1 MRDFS
6 IDLIWT
12 KIQIAFT
19 ALGGWLGY
27 FLGGMDG
34 LMIALI
40 VLMTLDYI
48 SGVMCAIID
57 KKLSSAVGFK
67 GVCKKVFILMLVG
80 VAHIIDLHV
89 VGTGSALRG
98 TVICFYMSNE
108 GLSLLENAAHVGLP
122 IPDKL
127 KDTLRISQPWN
138 EPDGNLP
145 QSALLLGFS
154 ADAVDQ
160 LPRVLPAVQDHPLVY
175 EKSRPS
181 GICVCGS
188 LFRHQTAFRSGIS
201 LFPQRCSFGPVV
213 WRRSRRLLHHG
224 HQNPC
229 SWSGNEYPNGCR
241 SDTGYAHRL
250 SCFPRQ

>member
-12 KIQIAFT
+12 KIQIAIT

-40 VLMTLDYI
+40 VLMTLDYV
-48 SGVMCAIID
+48 SGVMCAIVD
-57 KKLSSAVGFK
+57 RKLSSAVGFK
-67 GVCKKVFILMLVG
+67 GICKKVFILMLVG

-98 TVICFYMSNE
+98 AVICFYMSNE

-127 KDTLRISQPWN
+127 KDILAQLHDKERDQDTTDQG
-138 EPDGNLP
+138 DG
-145 QSALLLGFS
+145 
-154 ADAVDQ
+154 
-160 LPRVLPAVQDHPLVY
+160 
-175 EKSRPS
+175 E
-181 GICVCGS
+181 
-188 LFRHQTAFRSGIS
+188 
-201 LFPQRCSFGPVV
+201 
-213 WRRSRRLLHHG
+213 
-224 HQNPC
+224 
-229 SWSGNEYPNGCR
+229 
-241 SDTGYAHRL
+241 
-250 SCFPRQ
+250 

>member
-6 IDLIWT
+6 IDLIWA
-12 KIQIAFT
+12 KVQIAIT

-67 GVCKKVFILMLVG
+67 GICKKVFILMLVG

-98 TVICFYMSNE
+98 AVICFYMSNE
-108 GLSLLENAAHVGLP
+108 GLSLLENAAHIGLP

-127 KDTLRISQPWN
+127 RDILSQLHDK
-138 EPDGNLP
+138 ERTTDQGDG
-145 QSALLLGFS
+145 
-154 ADAVDQ
+154 
-160 LPRVLPAVQDHPLVY
+160 
-175 EKSRPS
+175 E
-181 GICVCGS
+181 
-188 LFRHQTAFRSGIS
+188 
-201 LFPQRCSFGPVV
+201 
-213 WRRSRRLLHHG
+213 
-224 HQNPC
+224 
-229 SWSGNEYPNGCR
+229 
-241 SDTGYAHRL
+241 
-250 SCFPRQ
+250 

>member
-12 KIQIAFT
+12 KVQIAVT

-40 VLMTLDYI
+40 VLMTPDYV

-67 GVCKKVFILMLVG
+67 GICKKVFILMLVG

-98 TVICFYMSNE
+98 AVICFYMSNE

-127 KDTLRISQPWN
+127 KDILSQLHDKDRTDTTDKG
-138 EPDGNLP
+138 DG
-145 QSALLLGFS
+145 
-154 ADAVDQ
+154 
-160 LPRVLPAVQDHPLVY
+160 
-175 EKSRPS
+175 E
-181 GICVCGS
+181 
-188 LFRHQTAFRSGIS
+188 
-201 LFPQRCSFGPVV
+201 
-213 WRRSRRLLHHG
+213 
-224 HQNPC
+224 
-229 SWSGNEYPNGCR
+229 
-241 SDTGYAHRL
+241 
-250 SCFPRQ
+250 